1 MASKAQRNT
10 LLVAAFDFGTTY
22 SGYAFSFRDDPN
34 KIQANQSWKARGGT
48 SRLMSLKTSTSVLL
62 NPKGKFNKFC
72 FDAEDTYASLAEEEK
87 HHGWR
92 LFRRFKMVLHSNKH
106 LTKDVTVE
114 DFCGEKMTA
123 FPLFVM
129 SIEYLREHLLK
140 AVTKQKIGIKET
152 DIFYVLTIPAIWDD
166 NAKRFMRDA
175 AVAAHIDPDRL
186 KLALEP
192 ECASIWCE
200 TLGVAVKGTV
210 AIAGSQYM
218 VVDLGGGT
226 ADISIHERKPD
237 GTLKEI
243 HKASGG
249 PWGGI
254 FVDEN
259 YMKMLYRLYGEEALI
274 ELRKTDMDD
283 YFDITREFEHKKRSF
298 DTENTNHVVVRPS
311 VLLRELADKHT
322 KQSLE
327 ERIAALDIQD
337 NFIKL
342 MSKDKLK
349 IDGTVIES
357 LFEGPI
363 DLLIEHIKSLLA
375 EARMK
380 CVRTII
386 LVGGFGESPYVQER
400 IKKEIAGVRLI
411 VPPDAGLAVL
421 KGAVRFGH
429 NPAIVSSR
437 KMKYTYGTDAFMDFD
452 EKKHPDE
459 KKVWINGEWLL
470 NYCFDVYVRVNEEVR
485 VDQMVTRK
493 RIPTDTISLISVY
506 RTTQENPE
514 YITDPDCELLGTISI
529 ENSFDIPFQQQVIET
544 TFMFGDT
551 ELLVKMMNV
560 ATGQIAYMIL
570 ECFK

>member
-1 MASKAQRNT
+1 
-10 LLVAAFDFGTTY
+10 
-22 SGYAFSFRDDPN
+22 
-34 KIQANQSWKARGGT
+34 
-48 SRLMSLKTSTSVLL
+48 
-62 NPKGKFNKFC
+62 
-72 FDAEDTYASLAEEEK
+72 
-87 HHGWR
+87 
-92 LFRRFKMVLHSNKH
+92 
-106 LTKDVTVE
+106 
-114 DFCGEKMTA
+114 
-123 FPLFVM
+123 
-129 SIEYLREHLLK
+129 
-140 AVTKQKIGIKET
+140 
-152 DIFYVLTIPAIWDD
+152 
-166 NAKRFMRDA
+166 
-175 AVAAHIDPDRL
+175 AHIDPDRL